1 MSVSSELPRLLL
13 IESDE
18 LLTDLISFR
27 LELLG
32 YCVATAASAAE
43 AKRQLISEK
52 IDLVLID
59 LEMDGGDAAD
69 FVSQLRADE
78 ETASMPIIILS
89 ATSAPEQV
97 RAAHRTGANA
107 YVVMPYD
114 PAVLEQKIEQLLDEH
129 ESIGV

>member
-13 IESDE
+13 IESDA

-32 YCVATAASAAE
+32 YSVVTAIDPGE
-43 AKRQLISEK
+43 AKRRLISET

-59 LEMDGGDAAD
+59 SEMEGADAAD
-69 FVSQLRADE
+69 FVSQLRGDE
-78 ETASMPIIILS
+78 ETAAMPIIVLS
-89 ATSAPEQV
+89 STSAPEQV
-97 RAAHRTGANA
+97 RAAHLMGANA

-114 PAVLEQKIEQLLDEH
+114 PAVLEQKIEALLAER
-129 ESIGV
+129 ERAVV